1 METDILYEKE
11 TKNMFTALIIM
22 ITIVL
27 APVLLI
33 AFIGGL
39 SYLLAN
45 PMFLIVEIAVIA
57 LLVNYLKK
65 KKEKKD

>member
-1 METDILYEKE
+1 
-11 TKNMFTALIIM
+11 MFTALIIM
-22 ITIVL
+22 IAIIL

-33 AFIGGL
+33 AFICGL

-65 KKEKKD
+65 NKDKKD

>member
-1 METDILYEKE
+1 
-11 TKNMFTALIIM
+11 MFTALHIM
-22 ITIVL
+22 IAIVL

-33 AFIGGL
+33 AFICGL

-57 LLVNYLKK
+57 LLVNHLKK

>member
-1 METDILYEKE
+1 
-11 TKNMFTALIIM
+11 MFTALIIM
-22 ITIVL
+22 IAIVL

>member
-1 METDILYEKE
+1 
-11 TKNMFTALIIM
+11 MFTALIIM
-22 ITIVL
+22 VAIVL

-65 KKEKKD
+65 KKDKKD